1 MVASLEVNSH
11 RRVWVVL
18 QIHRQHFLDR
28 GFVYSSG
35 RGEVILIYEEIL
47 IYEVILVYEV
57 ILINAVAFAN
67 EVILINVYLLV
78 RHHNNPVCSSRE
90 QHRRSEPGNP

>member
-28 GFVYSSG
+28 GFVYSRG
-35 RGEVILIYEEIL
+35 RGEEIL